1 MKNRKRFYF
10 LLLTSVLLL
19 LSGCMGKRELNELAM
34 VMAVGLDKGEKE
46 GTIKV
51 TVQVVR
57 PADARGQ
64 TGAPSAGTG
73 DPIWSASGEGE
84 TIFEAIRSL
93 TTFSSRRVFWAHN
106 NLIVINEDL
115 AKEGIK
121 EIIDFF
127 TRNPELRMRTR
138 VVVTPNKASEIVSTS
153 TGLEVIPGE
162 SIGKLFRYSPISA
175 QAPVTEM
182 LDLQSAYLSESSEPV
197 LARVKLI
204 SRGVSNKKEE
214 QEGSI
219 KQVELAGAGIFKGE
233 KLIGTLGGEEVRGLL
248 PFIEKVESG
257 VYVLDCPNDKEK
269 KISVELRKQNFEVK
283 PQYKEGQ
290 VVFKVNVTAFASVA
304 EAKCSFSLEK
314 KADVKELEQQ
324 LERQIYDEIKNV
336 TDRVQ
341 NEFQS
346 DVLNL
351 GKVFNNRYP
360 LEWKRVKG
368 NWDEELQRARIEIKV
383 DAEINDAVLLYRP
396 TKSH

>member
-1 MKNRKRFYF
+1 MKNRKWLYF
-10 LLLTSVLLL
+10 LLLISVLL

-34 VMAVGLDKGEKE
+34 VVAVGLDKGEKE

-57 PADARGQ
+57 PSDARGQ

-84 TIFEAIRSL
+84 SVFEAIRNL
-93 TTFSSRRVFWAHN
+93 TTFSSRRIFWAHN

-162 SIGKLFRYSPISA
+162 SIGKLFRYSPISG
-175 QAPVTEM
+175 QAPTTEI

-204 SRGVSNKKEE
+204 ERGVSNKKED

-233 KLIGTLGGEEVRGLL
+233 KLIGTLDGEESRGLL

-257 VYVLDCPNDKEK
+257 VYVLGCPNDKEK
-269 KISVELRKQNFEVK
+269 KISVELKKENFEVI

-290 VVFKVNVTAFASVA
+290 VVFKINVSAFASVV

-314 KADVKELEQQ
+314 KADVKELEKE
-324 LERQIYDEIKNV
+324 LARQIYDEIKNV
-336 TDRVQ
+336 TDLVQ
-341 NEFQS
+341 NEFHS
-346 DVLNL
+346 DVLSL
-351 GKVFNNRYP
+351 GKIFNNKYP
-360 LEWKRVKG
+360 SEWKRVKG
-368 NWDEELQRARIEIKV
+368 NWDEELQKARIEIKV
-383 DAEINDAVLLYRP
+383 AAEINDAVLLYRP

>member
-1 MKNRKRFYF
+1 MRNRKWLYF
-10 LLLTSVLLL
+10 LLFISVLL

-34 VMAVGLDKGEKE
+34 VVAVGLDKGEKD

-57 PADARGQ
+57 PSDARGQ

-84 TIFEAIRSL
+84 SIFEAIRNL
-93 TTFSSRRVFWAHN
+93 TTFSSRRIFWAHN

-138 VVVTPNKASEIVSTS
+138 VVVTPDKASEIISTA

-175 QAPVTEM
+175 QAPTTEM

-197 LARVKLI
+197 LARVQLV
-204 SRGVSNKKEE
+204 SRGVSNKKED
-214 QEGSI
+214 QDGSI
-219 KQVELAGAGIFKGE
+219 KQVELAGAGVFKGE
-233 KLIGTLGGEEVRGLL
+233 KLVGTLDGEDVRGLL
-248 PFIEKVESG
+248 PFMEKVESG
-257 VYVLDCPNDKEK
+257 VYVLGCPNDKEK
-269 KISVELRKQNFEVK
+269 QISVELKKQNFEVK
-283 PQYKEGQ
+283 PQYQKGQ
-290 VVFKVNVTAFASVA
+290 VAFDVNVTAFASVV
-304 EAKCSFSLEK
+304 EASCSFSLEQK
-314 KADVKELEQQ
+314 SVVKDLEQQ

-336 TDRVQ
+336 TDHVQ

-360 LEWKRVKG
+360 FEWKRVKG
-368 NWDEELQRARIEIKV
+368 NWDEELQKARIDIRV
-383 DAEINDAVLLYRP
+383 AAEINDAVLLYRP

>member
-1 MKNRKRFYF
+1 MTNRKLIYSF
-10 LLLTSVLLL
+10 LLISVLL

-34 VMAVGLDKGEKE
+34 VVAVGLDKGEKE
-46 GTIKV
+46 GTIRA

-84 TIFEAIRSL
+84 TIFEAIRNL

-121 EIIDFF
+121 EVIDFF
-127 TRNPELRMRTR
+127 TRNPELRMRTW
-138 VVVTPNKASEIVSTS
+138 VVVTPNKASEIVSTA

-162 SIGKLFRYSPISA
+162 SIDKLFRYSPISA
-175 QAPVTEM
+175 QAPTTEM
-182 LDLQSAYLSESSEPV
+182 LDLHSAYLSESTEPV

-204 SRGVSNKKEE
+204 SRGVSNQKED

-219 KQVELAGAGIFKGE
+219 KQVELAGAGVFKGE
-233 KLIGTLGGEEVRGLL
+233 KLIGTLDGEEVRGLL

-257 VYVLDCPNDKEK
+257 VYALSCPNDQEK
-269 KISVELRKQNFEVK
+269 KISVELRKQNFDVK
-283 PQYKEGQ
+283 PQYKKGQ
-290 VVFKVNVTAFASVA
+290 VYFKVNVAAFASVV
-304 EAKCSFSLEK
+304 EAKCSFSLENK
-314 KADVKELEQQ
+314 GDVKELEQE

-336 TDRVQ
+336 TDLVQ

-346 DVLNL
+346 DILEL

-360 LEWKRVKG
+360 LEWKKIGG
-368 NWDEELQRARIEIKV
+368 NWDEELQKARIEIKV
-383 DAEINDAVLLYRP
+383 DAEINDAVLLFRP
-396 TKSH
+396 TKTH